1 MDRGQRGGYA
11 RAATAAALSGA
22 DILARG
28 RGECIRSLLG
38 RFTAA
43 GLDLSLSRGLYT
55 PAISYAPSGY
65 CGFFLALSCC
75 RRPLWFRRAVGS
87 YISAPLCR
95 PPLHIFRGET
105 GRGLWRVFLRGDSG
119 LYKSLHSRFR
129 VYGARTAAFGRF
141 NFAISLEER
150 DSIRRRDALWLHVG
164 RVLEFR
170 VMECFM
176 GKFFFSYILFYVGK
190 QVGSSLL
197 RLR

>member
-119 LYKSLHSRFR
+119 LYKR
-129 VYGARTAAFGRF
+129 VCTRDFACMGRVQ
-141 NFAISLEER
+141 LLLG
-150 DSIRRRDALWLHVG
+150 DSILRYRWKKEIRFAGGTHFGYMWVG
-164 RVLEFR
+164 F
-170 VMECFM
+170 
-176 GKFFFSYILFYVGK
+176 
-190 QVGSSLL
+190 
-197 RLR
+197 